1 MIDNIEQEVARLK
14 AIITELYQSD
24 SMPWIIGYSGG
35 KDSTTCVQLVWM
47 AISELP
53 EEKRSKPV
61 HVISTDTLVENPVVA
76 AWVSKSLEKMEK
88 TAIENKLPIFPHR
101 LTPELKNRFWVNL
114 IGRGYPAPRPKFRW
128 CTERLKI
135 LTATS
140 FLQNLSET
148 NGEAILVLGTR
159 KAESH
164 ARAHTIE
171 KYEGSS
177 RKYLSRNADPKLSR
191 VWVFSPIVDWTND
204 DVWEF
209 IGTFENPWGVASS
222 DLLEL
227 YRGAT
232 PDHECPVVVDTS
244 TQSCGDSRFGC
255 YVCTMVAQ
263 DKSME
268 AMILNDESKA
278 WMQPILDFRNKY
290 LAPDEKER
298 SKRDFKRLGNNRLIL
313 IKNELVHGPYT
324 QSYRAELLRH
334 LLIAQVEVK
343 RDGEKSGFKN
353 VDLIGMDELDEIRRI
368 WVEEKGEIEDLLPKI
383 YADVMG
389 KPYPGKERET
399 LPVTSE
405 DLELLSSAAKEWI
418 SSNIP
423 GSEDEVKGRSEELYE
438 LVRTLLASSY
448 HSKGSKQRSKQ
459 LDEIGKILDRYAFLD
474 EAQATQFAR
483 TYVSNSSDDASEPP
497 VPDTGTDEKSS
508 LTEEDS
514 DIVKKELLI

>member
-1 MIDNIEQEVARLK
+1 MIDDIEQEVARLK

-353 VDLIGMDELDEIRRI
+353 IDPETFTVAIKDTKDKTVPVERLSAGERQMLATGLLQAIMSAKSAVLPIVVDTPLARLDGAHR
-368 WVEEKGEIEDLLPKI
+368 L
-383 YADVMG
+383 
-389 KPYPGKERET
+389 
-399 LPVTSE
+399 
-405 DLELLSSAAKEWI
+405 
-418 SSNIP
+418 N
-423 GSEDEVKGRSEELYE
+423 
-438 LVRTLLASSY
+438 LVRNFYTKVSQQVL
-448 HSKGSKQRSKQ
+448 
-459 LDEIGKILDRYAFLD
+459 IL
-474 EAQATQFAR
+474 
-483 TYVSNSSDDASEPP
+483 S
-497 VPDTGTDEKSS
+497 TDEEITGRLQEAIAPYISHSYRFTFNESS
-508 LTEEDS
+508 RATEVTE
-514 DIVKKELLI
+514 I